1 MGVNKSLKKLT
12 NIFCGSQQ
20 KLKKIDQPSP
30 QWLVLQL
37 AVDDPLVALVDVHHC
52 LKVHYE
58 CDVSSI
64 K

>member
-1 MGVNKSLKKLT
+1 MTSLSWESIKVGKVDQPFFVGFNESLKKV
-12 NIFCGSQQ
+12 
-20 KLKKIDQPSP
+20 DQPAP

-58 CDVSSI
+58 
-64 K
+64 

>member
-1 MGVNKSLKKLT
+1 MGLNKRLKKLT
-12 NIFCGSQQ
+12 NLFFVGLNKSKK
-20 KLKKIDQPSP
+20 KLDQPAP

-58 CDVSSI
+58 
-64 K
+64 